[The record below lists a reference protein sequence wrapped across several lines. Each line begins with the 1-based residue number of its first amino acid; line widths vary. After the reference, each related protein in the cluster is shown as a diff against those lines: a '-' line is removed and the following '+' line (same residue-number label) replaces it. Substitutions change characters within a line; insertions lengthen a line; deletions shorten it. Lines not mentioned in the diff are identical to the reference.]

1 MYRIYLAIRQGF
13 RFSRMTT
20 YNLIS
25 LMKFALILIFS
36 FRSNPEDRDPS
47 YKMDLDLLDYFVRK
61 ITLSY
66 NRRNTVWI
74 LKAPEMNL

>member
-1 MYRIYLAIRQGF
+1 
-13 RFSRMTT
+13 MTT
-20 YNLIS
+20 YKLIS
-25 LMKFALILIFS
+25 LMEFALILIFI

-47 YKMDLDLLDYFVRK
+47 YKMDLDFLDYFVRK

-66 NRRNTVWI
+66 NRRNTVLI